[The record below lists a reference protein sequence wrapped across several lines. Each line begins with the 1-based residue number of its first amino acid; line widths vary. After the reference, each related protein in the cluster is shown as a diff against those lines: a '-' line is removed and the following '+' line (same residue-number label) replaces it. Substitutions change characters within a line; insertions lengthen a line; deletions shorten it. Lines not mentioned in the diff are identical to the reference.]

1 MILMLLSL
9 CFQAD
14 SGSES
19 KVLAESRF
27 EIRRFGLR
35 LLEEEAVVLLGNS
48 EAPLVFPLSYDGEL
62 RPGMTLEA
70 LLVGPSLAAPLAVQS
85 DAERMALFVEREH
98 LTAVGSYRLIQV
110 RLSAQGQVLERAQ
123 PDEAVIHVL
132 DELFL
137 SQVELRELSRE
148 ELLQRG
154 YLFSPKDYKAFQFR
168 LALALDERREYVD
181 VEVLLPHPENPVKLP
196 HQQISNP
203 FNRFLKLRYFSWGG
217 RGDLPFLEMDSR
229 GASYQPDGLLLVPGQ
244 FHYLKSHFGV
254 TALLLNTSPSGLGVR
269 MERLKS
275 RVVLPSAMPG
285 GLPLELGS
293 NQSASQAMI
302 NAGPDGQLGSAD
314 DGDAIAAGERA
325 SSETIL
331 LGNLEGAW
339 PVEVELSGDLIL
351 PQGREAFKASAQ
363 ADVFV
368 RDADFTLT
376 LEHPEAVAEGEGYPL
391 HLHLTN
397 TSEVVLAGF
406 SVTLDPFKLS
416 GVELAAGQNPV
427 LGPVDIPPG
436 AELTL
441 TYNMKALISG
451 RVVSSY
457 FKAGPGQALELRV
470 GVGEDGEEH
479 TGIAFHFPPVFY
491 NLPASIT
498 PGLKRMARKAM
509 DFSQMGAHELP
520 AALSPIRAS
529 AVRQHN
535 RHMAQVGQSMA
546 YGLPAKEALAELW
559 ALHLGG
565 NQPYLPLDQL
575 RRHLEENLGLT
586 AAFAGEWAAHFD
598 GQPVEEW
605 LTFLSRQID
614 GAPAVVALAVQ
625 ADQPFALELR
635 DGSGHLHDLAG
646 ERGIPFAS
654 LLDLGQN
661 RALFWLQDAQATP
674 SAELRLA
681 QAGHVSVAAL
691 FPGPNGRLLAF
702 HSAQQVEQLAVDLH
716 PEGQEMGV
724 QIGGSRRSVAASLVA
739 PKPMELA
746 WMRQVDPTL
755 GIRGD
760 LYGRQLMF
768 HFSNRLD
775 LSSLD
780 PIEERVWI
788 NGRSASSAVLQPD
801 GRTLLVAAPV
811 SLGPYRP
818 IRYELRG
825 VRDIHGQSLPHL
837 EGSFTGSPWYLGV
850 TIQGRVVDAGN
861 EVSGAKA
868 YLLDPHGNPV
878 QLEEVSADGA
888 FQFDFFPLTLPKKEG
903 KALEQEAARFK
914 VEVLLPD
921 GRYKGQTFHPQ
932 AAGQNVLAEFSFARR
947 GRVEGTLYLAGA
959 PVPLSPVFLRH
970 LGDASRNQQVTTDE
984 LGRFAFEDC
993 EVGPIALTAA
1003 PNGHFAQSSGY
1014 LTAGNSPL
1022 RLDLYGHAPTGG
1034 IAGLLSRQQQGE
1046 TVPLQGAYVGFAR
1059 YGDQVPYVEIGDLA
1073 LPAQVLAQSDVD
1085 GRFQLDAVPAG
1096 TGQLFIL
1103 HHLTGLKTWDLQVH
1117 EAEITPFDYSFNG
1130 SEVLR
1135 FGGVVRGRVLRGAQG
1150 VAGLLVKGA
1159 GGSANWTD
1167 ALGRYE
1173 LRGLPLNQTTQLLI
1187 EEDRRIVMVHSLT
1200 IPADPGYLL
1209 DQDILLTE
1217 DEPTPIYGLLL
1228 DAEGHPIPYCPLYDS
1243 SDPWNAVKL
1252 RSVAETNYRGEFTIL
1267 ERGKGKNHIYSA
1279 MLPPRI
1285 ASREVFVG
1293 NDPIHGLVIQ
1303 QWSHADIQ
1311 LNLVDGAGQ
1320 PVLAYAVLKSMFPK
1334 PIHDGYGK
1342 PVGPDITHQLLS
1354 DAQGQALLNGVN
1366 CGPIELYGIHPQL
1379 GETQHYLANL
1389 EPQPDGTPF
1398 AITLAFAGNETADL
1412 FGSVYDSEGQ
1422 PVGSGVKVQVSFD
1435 SLKAMVQTNEA
1446 GQYAFEGLL
1455 PTQLSEPKRVEVDV
1469 YNPLNQQFAHGELVL
1484 SQEINLRKDFI
1495 LSGRGSLEVRV
1506 EDHEGGAVEFA
1517 QVDVVWFDLEWTEK
1531 GPVGP
1536 TLEWV
1541 PMVRTAQITP
1551 SQPTVNFAD
1560 LAAGALSVKVSTG
1573 NGLVGLR
1580 EFSLPAGQTPHPL
1593 LVRLEAASTIEGVF
1607 VDGLGNGIGHA
1618 EIALSRSSVLISQ
1631 LLSSAEPDLQGN
1643 FRFDQLPMR
1652 SYQLEGTDP
1661 ATARKAHAEVS
1672 TSPQQSQVFVQLA
1685 LDPVGHL
1692 AGTVYEQGQPVVGAL
1707 LRLRGR
1713 NIDWEGGSNGEGH
1726 FSFPNLPLGT
1736 YVLQG
1741 RKNQLFAE
1749 GEVTVALTEAD
1760 QTVTVEL
1767 HFEPAHELRVTLLS
1781 SLGAAVPG
1789 AEIRLERLMGYGGGV
1804 LLVYADT
1811 RFTAADGQVS
1821 FSGVR
1826 PGEYSLH
1833 SYDAGQD
1840 LTTRDAFRL
1849 FPHNPDPKIIVLH
1862 QPGFGEVFG
1871 RVVRSDGQP
1880 PDERVSVR
1888 IGQNAGAVTDQQGH
1902 FLATRVP
1909 LGAAQRVQV
1918 YDPLTRQHALASVSL
1933 LEPGQAVELNITL
1946 KSTSSVSGRVL
1957 RSDGSP
1963 LAYASPR
1970 MTHPFSLS
1978 GLANY
1983 QGEFNLEPVP
1993 EGPFTLWVRDP
2004 QTGRELSRSGEI
2016 VLDGQN
2022 QPVPAVLDL
2031 IFSEDATLEGLVT
2044 LSDGTP
2050 VRFGEVSAQPTLGG
2064 PPLTTFIQG
2073 NGLYRL
2079 PHLELGG
2086 YRIYAQDQSLRV
2098 QSPDQT
2104 IFLSNGGVTQQH
2116 DITFPTSYVLSGLLR
2131 QQDGVQPAS
2140 GGTVELWK
2148 TAGNGQVLV
2157 YFGESDADGR
2167 YSIPHIYPGPYQL
2180 KAYDAARAAAVEQ
2193 AWVMPHQDATLDLVV
2208 QDTAILLGS
2217 ASDGQAP
2224 FSAGLVQVSQNGV
2237 TRTTQLDQGGTFQ
2250 VADLRPGWV
2259 EVLIQV
2265 QQGWIVLQGGVTLV
2279 AGSNAYALQSGPCVT
2294 LEGQAYLI
2302 RQPATHIQPRIAF
2315 NGIWRSVPVNASGDF
2330 SLPQVPANSEFLLE
2344 LQYGSRKRQWVV
2356 HSGGTDTQLG
2366 LFVLDLTPPQIQ
2378 FQQAGQTLS
2387 QWPFPL
2393 QIELIEGDAG
2403 STIDPTASRVWVN
2416 GLDISSHFQNQG
2428 SLLSADWSALPP
2440 GFAFAANQLRLEAA
2454 NDSQSIAQAEFNLNI
2469 ALAEYALWAHLLDET
2484 GSPSAGT
2491 LSLDDQPGLTSDGSM
2506 LVFPGLAGG
2515 PHRLK
2520 GWNSSLAARRVVLLD
2535 QVPSPSLALPLAEH
2549 GAYQGRVLDP
2559 MGAPLAQVRM
2569 DWENGLSPLDWEFSD
2584 ASGAWNF
2591 PFLPLAAHSFSAQH
2605 GDLLG
2610 WLEAPALTANG
2621 QLLSGLDILM
2631 EESGSVEVLVTD
2643 DDGLTPIPD
2652 CSVQLQLPGLPPSF
2666 ARAGS
2671 TGSDG
2676 RVILPRVFRRDLS
2689 LSATDPI
2696 SGRQGFQSASWQ
2708 QGQSSL
2714 SIHIQLAP
2722 AGDVQGIL
2730 QALDG
2735 TPLAATQVQF
2745 QGPRNLVV
2753 ESAADGSFLARGLP
2767 YGAYSLLV
2775 ERQDLL
2781 QYSASTLTVDQD
2793 TLDLG
2798 TLRLVQDNP
2807 PLLQALNLPGGLDPM
2822 LPLSLALNGSDD
2834 RALSSWQLELGS
2846 LLFQGSL
2853 NGTSVQELLNID
2865 LPDDLPAASYP
2876 CTFTL
2881 RDHWDQASSWQG
2893 QLNILYDD
2901 QPPVISFQQPQEG
2914 ATFFEL
2920 GRVDVQATV
2929 LDALNLAE
2937 VRLEVPQLGLSSTGN
2952 AHPPNYYFRFYL
2964 PQVSENT
2971 PLTLQIHARDGRG
2984 NQSLLERSVQITPL
2998 TTEGMPE
3005 VRLFAP
3011 LPELL
3016 LPLSLPQGLQ
3026 LQIAFSAHDPD
3037 RLGGAAFSVEG
3048 QVVREWTFGQVDRL
3062 IEESWRVP
3070 EELRGQPELN
3080 CLLEVWDMG
3089 GQVWSQTMILHDI
3102 SGEVRTAANPLVLA
3116 PEQSHG
3122 DERYILAGGT
3132 HIIDGRNALA
3142 SLVLVN
3148 GAVLTQSPTDEN
3160 EFHLAHSHLQ
3170 ISDAWVVDYRCRL
3183 DADGK
3188 GFHALPAAL
3197 GISAGHS
3204 SHAGLGYGGSPQE
3217 CYGSALRPT
3226 LPGSYGGGGSW
3237 RLTAPTGWLLGEI
3250 RADGKRLSSP
3260 IQGSGGSIWLESEV
3274 LHGLGRVSACGFD
3287 RLEQTPDTTSTST
3300 HFGGGGRIALH
3311 APFAGQ
3317 VQAYGSRLSGAGT
3330 IFWNIPQNPRHLQ
3343 LSNYPYSTPLGQL
3356 VTPPRAT
3363 PLASPLRLVLGQDAQ
3378 FQEFS
3383 QDGHLYQSLEW
3394 SAAGLPWLGLDG
3406 WVVRKE
3412 GTTTLVEAHQLRQS
3426 GTIILVSPADQPFGA
3441 LVPGDVVEITP
3452 AFDLLSIGQNAAALA
3467 ASLASQQLSMGDAG
3481 WLMADPSLDLRGPS
3495 CAYQGVSHLWGD
3507 FLFDQFLPQGEV
3519 RLHGS
3524 LSADTIAVEAAAQFN
3539 AENHLNAS
3547 FQLQARLIDVQ
3558 GEIRAP
3564 RSGEAQVSG
3573 AADASCHGGLGEG
3586 NQTFG
3591 SLYRPISSGK
3601 GTHWGGGH
3609 LHLQASERITLAG
3622 VVSAT
3627 PELVFSGRAAG
3638 GSILIEAP
3646 TIEGAGQLIA
3656 SGAGSLRGGGGRI
3669 ALLCQIYGFTGS
3681 LTTHAGSNQTSTPG
3695 TVFIQSAELPN
3706 GKLIVDNGG
3715 FIPLRSH
3722 GTPLPGLGY
3731 RTAQQETGGS
3741 QISGLDFPDSLAGL
3755 YVVVPGHAPA
3765 LIRSNSADQLLPQDS
3780 FPSLPA
3786 GTLYHG
3792 LHRLDVLEVRG
3803 KAHVVSLDPIEIL
3816 QQLVLEDGTL
3826 DAPLLFADQALLIQG
3841 TAGRLNAPLEAGDLV
3856 LNGGSLSLNQG
3867 GTLQNLQLVGGHA
3880 LSYGAPLTLQSA
3892 LLENS
3897 TLLSA
3902 STQGLVVQ
3910 GDLRLH
3916 GSTWT
3921 VVDRVPGTPLPQI
3934 AAQVGGTLAVD
3945 ATSKVST
3952 GLENKGPD
3960 QAFEWPL
3967 GTPYSGKSH
3976 GGFNSLSLNG
3986 STSTEQGVYGRFD
3999 FPRTPGGRWGGG
4011 IVHLQ
4016 AARLELEGS
4025 IDADAEP
4032 NGDGAA
4038 GSLLIEAGEILGAG
4052 TLSSRPSYLTAA
4064 GGRIAIHYQGSP
4076 AFRQSLSILTA
4087 RSGSAMSHNSAYGYG
4102 GAGTVFFKGPE
4113 HNHGELWI
4121 DQSPRPGHA
4130 ARQRLTGIPGHRELL
4145 LSQEEQSPANQLG
4158 DPSWQLAPDLAG
4170 QWLELELQ
4178 GQTHRLQVL
4187 ENTFNTLQLNGELPK
4202 PLPAGTRILF
4212 VLPLDKLTLRGGA
4225 LLHYPGILELAEL
4238 NADPDRS
4245 KSSGL
4250 WCRDLRGLP
4259 EPFALQQARLL
4270 LALSDP
4276 SWQQRDVVLDQA
4288 DLDLA
4293 LPLALRDLT
4302 MTAATIR
4309 HAPVNLQH
4317 AHSWLFQPTLDLQLR
4332 HLTMDAASSL
4342 TASRA
4347 VYSSTARGNYAAH
4360 GGLASQSRGPAYGS
4374 FYQPDEYGNG
4384 QYLYSGGRIRLRAD
4398 SASNLTVL
4406 CEGGTGSSGGSGGS
4420 IWLEVGQ
4427 LQGTTLLKANGHRDG
4442 STSAGGGRIAV
4453 HAAQAEDIQTQTY
4466 GYTGSAGSAFLRI
4479 GAGLG
4484 TLRVVNDRAT
4494 AVPTPIPGPAA
4505 FAAPS
4510 GFTLQSQG
4518 ADTLLFLPGI
4528 SCSDNLA
4535 GLFLVPRGEL
4545 TARVR
4550 VVQSQNLPGGL
4561 QLLLEGGWAALAVG
4575 DLLEFRLLVDQ
4586 LQLQFAQLSGDV
4598 PVQELDAQAP
4608 QLTSWQITPFYG
4620 GKLDSGQPFTLSFS
4634 GQDNQ
4639 EVHHAEVVFAGQT
4652 QVLQGAGPFTSA
4664 LTAPVVSAPEQH
4676 PLTLRLF
4683 DDFGNAG
4690 EEPLLLEVLPP
4701 DGEAPQLT
4709 ILQPQDQA
4717 HIAMDADF
4725 QLRLQVLDNRFVQ
4738 RLSALFDGHQQLLE
4752 PVGNEPEER
4761 VFSFHTPLL
4770 ATPES
4775 RLLEVLAE
4783 DPFGN
4788 QTQQTLTIHLISP
4801 GSGPSVTLLQ
4811 PAGSTVR
4818 ASSTFSAQAEASAP
4832 AGIAAVHFLFAGQ
4845 TVVDDTAPFEAQ
4857 LNAPA
4862 VSAITAYPL
4871 VVEAH
4876 DNQGQMVS
4884 LIHSLNAIPDGFATP
4899 ELLFLQPGPSAEL
4912 ELGSTLVLS
4921 LQMRDLYENAQ
4932 SPRDSWTSQSVSG
4945 SASADWAIHSVP
4957 TFPGGLAWRSSGTYC
4972 NKRLLSPSFVVQT
4985 GSRLRFLHQYALSA
4999 SASAALLLRQESGS
5013 EINLSAQVLLGGP
5026 VAPASHWSQS
5036 IPEPRWV
5043 EVDLSPFSGQ
5053 LVHLVWQLNNPG
5065 GGSSS
5070 WAIDEISV
5078 ARPGGPAHAAG
5089 SGILTVQGLG
5099 DERQL
5104 DDSLTYHHLD
5114 LGQQL
5119 AGEILARATDDE
5131 GRSWLAR
5138 QSVQSVPDQTP
5149 PFLALEEPAP
5159 QTLLSTT
5166 TPFDL
5171 VIQPVAADAAALNQ
5185 DLLLGGLWQVSHS
5198 LNRPVESPA
5207 LPLGLAFSS
5216 ASFSQDQELTLHCG
5230 PLQLAEFAPLLELH
5244 HQPAWS
5250 QVLARVELQPEGSS
5264 EWLDLAPALLAGP
5277 YNHTVLDAGHPWLG
5291 LAAWTPGAYQSTLD
5305 LSPWANSRVT
5315 LRFRIRAAAYTGAQW
5330 RFDAAQ
5336 LKGAMPG
5343 SLPLQLLQAQF
5354 LGQSQQQTQ
5363 PPFAFTFPVA
5373 SQPVTHAARLEL
5385 VARDAAGLE
5394 QSLSVPLILLA
5405 GVFTSFSEL
5414 QLEEGDLSLEGQNLV
5429 LEAGSHRIE
5438 GAHSLGSLVLQA
5450 GAMLS
5455 HSPAPDALS
5464 PTGMDLDLQGSFVLM
5479 PGATLDLDGKG
5490 YPQGVSHPAAS
5501 APYGHGGWAADQQ
5514 GGDYGDAYS
5523 PFTLGSCAG
5532 GGRLR
5537 VQAADIAVNGQ
5548 IRAGGSQ
5555 QNGRFGAGGSISLTA
5570 SGSLSGS
5577 GSILA
5582 NGFSGTPGENA
5593 GGGGRIALLA
5603 GDSSAFL
5610 ATLQASGGSHAGAG
5624 TIYMQSPQRHQL
5636 IVASAPSSTGWTPLR
5651 ATPPAGCS
5659 LKLEGSRAFSEH
5671 DWAGR
5676 PLLLNQAWL
5685 RFDSAQRVDLR
5696 SRLTHQAARIQGKL
5710 QLNAADMDLEA
5721 GLELAGDILTDHL
5734 EIPEYLSLG
5743 LAGVVQASHLE
5754 LAGTLQVPDD
5764 LVDAPLELRLAQQ
5777 ANIQG
5782 SGLISAHN
5790 GRGARGNLFAHGGP
5804 VATFD
5809 DAGLATPL
5817 PELPV
5822 GSFSHPTLP
5831 GYGSGALALHAA
5843 SILLEGRIDVA
5854 NPNSEGG
5861 AETGASGG
5869 SCYLETALFQGFG
5882 SIDASGGTVE
5892 VWDPQFLATPG
5903 SGGRIAVK
5911 VTAANGYQFQGYLR
5925 VEGGRSWNY
5934 GQASGAPGTVYL
5946 QDPQLWPL
5954 GLLRIPCESPWWL
5967 GYPHTAASLQGLG
5980 ARSAQQADLDENGLL
5995 NVGAA
6000 DYPFDLQ
6007 GRTLRRD
6014 TTLTPITDNDQGTLS
6029 SDQNFPPFAL
6039 GDAYIGHLALSRLE
6053 LAWDF
6058 NSLDEIE
6065 TETFLHEQGSYS
6077 IANFTPPKRQT
6088 LGKGQSSACSQT
6100 FAGCEELELKGHQL
6114 SWNGPLRLGKLTL
6127 RDGASLNL
6135 SEGSHTLQVEEL
6147 LLENSSLLW
6156 RGTLQA
6162 RSVRLAQGASLSHP
6176 IMESRGAGLT
6186 VEASSFIMEE
6196 GAVIDLNGKG
6206 PSSPDA
6212 RPSHGGLASGSTLT
6226 DLYDSPAWP
6235 SQPGAGFA
6243 PGGQIAI
6250 HAFTLHLGGRIQADG
6265 SGFSSGGSILLQTSL
6280 LSGQGSVSARGG
6292 EEQMAGE
6299 TLRGGG
6305 GRIALHFQHLN
6316 GFHPD
6321 LDTGELPRH
6330 AGTVWLEEAPKQ
6342 LALLASAIHG
6352 EKRQTSFLALPPAWS
6367 VPATMVETS
6376 WQTNQG
6382 SALVLPAAQAGP
6394 ELKMLMLRLGDQR
6407 ARIVD
6412 VLPLP
6417 GERVALLLDA
6427 PLELDPT
6434 HSLSAFIALYN
6445 AEELRLQPQSMP
6457 VEGAR

>member
-1 MILMLLSL
+1 MILLLLSL
-9 CFQAD
+9 WFQAD
-14 SGSES
+14 STSES

-62 RPGMTLEA
+62 QPGMTLDA
-70 LLVGPSLAAPLAVQS
+70 LLVGPGLAAPQPVQS
-85 DAERMALFVEREH
+85 DAEQMALLVGREQ

-110 RLSAQGQVLERAQ
+110 RLSAQGQVLEHAQ

-137 SQVELRELSRE
+137 SQVEVRELSRE

-168 LALALDERREYVD
+168 LALALDERRENVD

-203 FNRFLKLRYFSWGG
+203 FNRFVKLKYFSWGE
-217 RGDLPFLEMDSR
+217 RGGDPFLDLEPGGVGYR
-229 GASYQPDGLLLVPGQ
+229 PDGLLLVPGQ

-254 TALLLNTSPSGLGVR
+254 TALLLNASPSGLGVR

-293 NQSASQAMI
+293 NQSATQAMV
-302 NAGPDGQLGSAD
+302 NAGPDGSLGSAD
-314 DGDAIAAGERA
+314 DGDAIGAGERA

-351 PQGREAFKASAQ
+351 PQGREAFRSSAR

-376 LEHPEAVAEGEGYPL
+376 LEHPDAVAEGEGYPL
-391 HLHLTN
+391 YLHLTN
-397 TSEVVLAGF
+397 TSEAVLAGF

-427 LGPVDIPPG
+427 LGPLDIPPG

-441 TYNMKALISG
+441 TYNLKALISG

-491 NLPASIT
+491 NLPASLT

-509 DFSQMGAHELP
+509 DFSQMGRHELP
-520 AALSPIRAS
+520 TALSPIQTT
-529 AVRQHN
+529 AVRQLN
-535 RHMAQVGQSMA
+535 RQMAQVGQSMA

-565 NQPYLPLDQL
+565 NPPYLPLDQL
-575 RRHLEENLGLT
+575 RRHLEESLGLT
-586 AAFAGEWAAHFD
+586 AAFAAEWAAHFD
-598 GQPVEEW
+598 GEPVEEW
-605 LTFLSRQID
+605 LSFLSRQID

-635 DGSGHLHDLAG
+635 DGSGRIHDLAG
-646 ERGIPFAS
+646 ARGIPYAS

-661 RALFWLQDAQATP
+661 RALFWLQDGQATP
-674 SAELRLA
+674 VAELRLA
-681 QAGHVSVAAL
+681 QAGNVSVAAL

-702 HSAQQVEQLAVDLH
+702 HSAQQVEQLRLDFH
-716 PEGQEMGV
+716 PEAEEMGW
-724 QIGGSRRSVAASLVA
+724 QIGGSRRSVAASPVP

-780 PIEERVWI
+780 PIEEHLWI
-788 NGRSASSAVLQPD
+788 NGRSASSALLQPD
-801 GRTLLVAAPV
+801 GRTLLVAAPLT
-811 SLGPYRP
+811 LGPYRP

-825 VRDIHGQSLPHL
+825 VRDIHGQTVPPL
-837 EGSFTGSPWYLGV
+837 EGSFAGSPWYLGV

-861 EVSGAKA
+861 EVRGAKA

-888 FQFDFFPLTLPKKEG
+888 FSFDFFPLTLPG
-903 KALEQEAARFK
+903 FAPARFK
-914 VEVLLPD
+914 VEVVLPD
-921 GRYKGQTFHPQ
+921 GRYKRQTFHPQ

-970 LGDASRNQQVTTDE
+970 LTDASRNLQVTTDE
-984 LGRFAFEDC
+984 VGRFAFEDC

-1003 PNGHFAQSSGY
+1003 PDGHFAQSSGY
-1014 LTAGNSPL
+1014 LTSGNSPL
-1022 RLDLYGHAPTGG
+1022 RLDLFAHAATGG
-1034 IAGLLSRQQQGE
+1034 IAGLLSLERQGG
-1046 TVPLQGAYVGFAR
+1046 TLPLQGAYVGFAR
-1059 YGDQVPYVEIGDLA
+1059 YGDQVPYVVIGDLQ
-1073 LPAQVLAQSDVD
+1073 LPAQVLGESGAD
-1085 GRFQLDAVPAG
+1085 GRFHLDAVPAG
-1096 TGQLFIL
+1096 TGQLFIY
-1103 HHLTGLKTWDLQVH
+1103 HQLTGLKTWDLQVH
-1117 EAEITPFDYSFNG
+1117 ESAITPFDYSFNG
-1130 SEVLR
+1130 GEALR
-1135 FGGVVRGRVLRGAQG
+1135 FGGMVRGRVRRGDQG
-1150 VAGLLVKGA
+1150 VPGLLVKGT
-1159 GGSANWTD
+1159 GGSASWTD

-1173 LRGLPLNQTTQLLI
+1173 LRGLPLNKPTQLLV
-1187 EEDRRIVMVHSLT
+1187 EENRRIVMVHSFT

-1217 DEPTPIYGLLL
+1217 DEPTLIYGRLL
-1228 DAEGHPIPYCPLYDS
+1228 DAEGRPIPYCPLYDS

-1267 ERGKGKNHIYSA
+1267 ERVKDKNHIYSA

-1303 QWSHADIQ
+1303 QWSHTDIQ

-1342 PVGPDITHQLLS
+1342 PLGPDITHQMLS
-1354 DAQGQALLNGVN
+1354 DAQGQVVLSGVN
-1366 CGPIELYGIHPQL
+1366 CGPIELYGMHPQL
-1379 GETQHYLANL
+1379 GETQHYVANL
-1389 EPQPDGTPF
+1389 EPRPDGTPF
-1398 AITLAFAGNETADL
+1398 EITLAFAGNETADL
-1412 FGSVYDSEGQ
+1412 FGSVYDTEGQ

-1435 SLKAMVQTNEA
+1435 SIVAMVQTNEA

-1455 PTQLSEPKRVEVDV
+1455 PTQLSEPKTVEVDV

-1484 SQEINLRKDFI
+1484 SHEINLRKDF
-1495 LSGRGSLEVRV
+1495 LLHGRGSLEVRV

-1517 QVDVVWFDLEWTEK
+1517 QVDVTWFDLEWTEN
-1531 GPVGP
+1531 GPIGP

-1541 PMVRTAQITP
+1541 PVVRTAQITP
-1551 SQPTVNFAD
+1551 SQPTVAFAD

-1580 EFSLPAGQTPHPL
+1580 EFSLPAGETPHPL

-1607 VDGLGNGIGHA
+1607 VDGLGNGIGQA
-1618 EIALSRSSVLISQ
+1618 EIALTRSSALISQ
-1631 LLSSAEPDLQGN
+1631 LLSSAEPGSQGG

-1661 ATARKAHAEVS
+1661 STARKAHAEVS

-1713 NIDWEGGSNGEGH
+1713 NIDWEGGSNGQGQ

-1760 QTVTVEL
+1760 QTVAVEL

-1781 SLGAAVPG
+1781 SLGEAVPG
-1789 AEIRLERLMGYGGGV
+1789 AEIRLERWMGYGGGV

-1811 RFTAADGQVS
+1811 RFSGADGQVS

-1826 PGEYSLH
+1826 PGEYALH

-1840 LTTRDAFRL
+1840 LATRDPLRL
-1849 FPHNPDPKIIVLH
+1849 FPRDPDPKIIILR

-1880 PDERVSVR
+1880 PEERVSVK
-1888 IGQNAGAVTDQQGH
+1888 IGQSAGAVTDQQGH
-1902 FLATRVP
+1902 YLATRVP

-1918 YDPLTRQHALASVSL
+1918 YDPLTRQHAVASVSL

-1957 RSDGSP
+1957 RSDGAP

-1970 MTHPFSLS
+1970 MIHPFSLS
-1978 GLANY
+1978 GLADY
-1983 QGEFNLEPVP
+1983 QGEFKLEPVP

-2004 QTGRELSRSGEI
+2004 QTGRELTRSGEI

-2050 VRFGEVSAQPTLGG
+2050 VRFGEVSAQPTAGG

-2086 YRIYAQDQSLRV
+2086 YRIHAQDQSFRV
-2098 QSPDQT
+2098 QSPEQT
-2104 IFLSNGGVTQQH
+2104 VFLSTGGVTQQH
-2116 DITFPTSYVLSGLLR
+2116 DITFPASYVLSGVLR
-2131 QQDGVQPAS
+2131 QQDGVQPAA

-2148 TAGNGQVLV
+2148 TADGSQVLV
-2157 YFGESDADGR
+2157 YFGESDVDGR
-2167 YSIPHIYPGPYQL
+2167 YSISHIYPGPYQL

-2193 AWVMPHQDATLDLVV
+2193 AWVMPQQDAALDLVV
-2208 QDTAILLGS
+2208 QETAILLGS

-2224 FSAGLVQVSQNGV
+2224 FSAGLVLVTQNGI

-2250 VADLRPGWV
+2250 VAGLRPGWV
-2259 EVLIQV
+2259 EVTIQV
-2265 QQGWIVLQGGVTLV
+2265 QQGWIVLQGGTTLV

-2302 RQPATHIQPRIAF
+2302 RQPATHIQPRIAY

-2330 SLPQVPANSEFLLE
+2330 SVPQVPANSEFLLE

-2356 HSGGTDTQLG
+2356 HSGGADTQLG

-2378 FQQAGQTLS
+2378 FPQADQTLT

-2393 QIELIEGDAG
+2393 QFELMEADAG
-2403 STIDPTASRVWVN
+2403 STIDPAASRVWVN
-2416 GLDISSHFQNQG
+2416 GLEITGHFQNQG
-2428 SLLSADWSALPP
+2428 SMLSADWSALPP
-2440 GFAFAANQLRLEAA
+2440 GFAFGANQLRLEAA
-2454 NDSQSIAQAEFNLNI
+2454 NDSQSKAQAEFNLNI
-2469 ALAEYALWAHLLDET
+2469 ALAEYALWTHLLDGT
-2484 GSPSAGT
+2484 GSPVAGT
-2491 LSLDDQPGLTSDGSM
+2491 LALDDQQGVASDGSM
-2506 LVFPGLAGG
+2506 VVFPGLAGG

-2520 GWNSSLAARRVVLLD
+2520 GWDTSLAARRVVSLD

-2549 GAYQGRVLDP
+2549 GGYQGLVLDP
-2559 MGAPLAQVRM
+2559 QGAPLAQVRI
-2569 DWENGLSPLDWEFSD
+2569 DWENALSPSDWEFSD

-2591 PFLPLAAHSFSAQH
+2591 PFLPLSAHSFSAQH

-2610 WLEAPALTANG
+2610 WLEAPTLTGNG
-2621 QLLSGLDILM
+2621 QVLSGQDIHM

-2652 CSVQLQLPGLPPSF
+2652 CAVLLQVSGLPQSF
-2666 ARAGS
+2666 SRAGN
-2671 TGSDG
+2671 TLSDG
-2676 RVILPRVFRRDLS
+2676 RITLNRVFRRDLH
-2689 LSATDPI
+2689 LSATDPL

-2708 QGQSSL
+2708 QGESSL
-2714 SIHIQLAP
+2714 NIHIQLAP

-2735 TPLAATQVQF
+2735 TPLAATPIQF
-2745 QGPRNLVV
+2745 QGPLNLVV

-2767 YGAYSLLV
+2767 FGTYTLLV

-2781 QYSASTLTVDQD
+2781 QYHATGLTVDQD
-2793 TLDLG
+2793 ALDLG
-2798 TLRLVQDNP
+2798 TLRLLQDHA
-2807 PLLQALNLPGGLDPM
+2807 PLLQALSLPAGLDPM
-2822 LPLSLALNGSDD
+2822 LPLTFALDGSDD
-2834 RALSSWQLELGS
+2834 RALSSWQFELNG

-2853 NGTSVQELLNID
+2853 SGTSVQEILSID
-2865 LPDDLPAASYP
+2865 LPDDLPQASYP
-2876 CTFTL
+2876 CSFTL
-2881 RDHWDQASSWQG
+2881 RDHWDQTSTWQG

-2901 QPPVISFQQPQEG
+2901 QPPLISFLQPQEG

-2920 GRVDVQATV
+2920 GRVDVQASV
-2929 LDALNLAE
+2929 VDALNLAE
-2937 VRLEVPQLGLSSTGN
+2937 VRLEVPQLGLSSAGN

-2964 PQVSENT
+2964 PQVSEAT
-2971 PLTLQIHARDGRG
+2971 PLTLQIHARDVRG
-2984 NQSLLERSVQITPL
+2984 NQSLLERAILITPL
-2998 TTEGMPE
+2998 TTEGTPE
-3005 VRLFAP
+3005 VRLFSP
-3011 LPELL
+3011 IPELP

-3026 LQIAFSAHDPD
+3026 LQIAFSAHDAD

-3062 IEESWRVP
+3062 VEDSWLLP
-3070 EELRGQPELN
+3070 EELRELPELN

-3089 GQVWSQTMILHDI
+3089 GQVWSQTMVLHDI
-3102 SGEVRTAANPLVLA
+3102 AGEVRTDANPLVLA
-3116 PEQSHG
+3116 PGQSQG

-3170 ISDAWVVDYRCRL
+3170 ISDAWVVAYKCRL

-3226 LPGSYGGGGSW
+3226 LPGSYGGGGAW

-3250 RADGKRLSSP
+3250 RADGKRISSP

-3274 LHGLGRVSACGFD
+3274 LHGLGLVSACGFD
-3287 RLEQTPDTTSTST
+3287 RSVQTPGTTSTST

-3317 VQAYGSRLSGAGT
+3317 VQAYGTRLSGAGT
-3330 IFWNIPQNPRHLQ
+3330 IFWNISQNPRHLQ
-3343 LSNYPYSTPLGQL
+3343 LSNYPYSTSLDQL
-3356 VTPPRAT
+3356 VAPPPAT

-3426 GTIILVSPADQPFGA
+3426 GTVVLVSPADQPFGA
-3441 LVPGDVVEITP
+3441 LAMGDVVEITP
-3452 AFDLLSIGQNAAALA
+3452 AFDLLSMDQNALAQA
-3467 ASLASQQLSMGDAG
+3467 ASLASQQLSLGDAG
-3481 WLMADPSLDLRGPS
+3481 WLMADPSLDLRGLS
-3495 CAYQGVSHLWGD
+3495 CTYQGVSHLWGD

-3519 RLHGS
+3519 RLHGT
-3524 LSADTIAVEAAAQFN
+3524 LTADTIAVEAAAQFN
-3539 AENHLNAS
+3539 AEYYLNAS

-3564 RSGEAQVSG
+3564 RSGQAQANG
-3573 AADASCHGGLGEG
+3573 AADASCHGGVGEG
-3586 NQTFG
+3586 SQTYG
-3591 SLYRPISSGK
+3591 SLYRPLSSGK

-3627 PELVFSGRAAG
+3627 SDPGPSGRASG

-3646 TIEGAGQLIA
+3646 TIEGAGQLTA
-3656 SGAGSLRGGGGRI
+3656 RGAGSLRGGGGRI
-3669 ALLCQIYGFTGS
+3669 ALLCQTYGFTGS
-3681 LTTHAGSNQTSTPG
+3681 IITHGVSNNTSTPG

-3715 FIPLRSH
+3715 LTPLRSH
-3722 GTPLPGLGY
+3722 GTPLPGLGS

-3755 YVVVPGHAPA
+3755 YVVVPGHPPA
-3765 LIRSNSADQLLPQDS
+3765 LIRSNSVDQLLPQES

-3786 GTLYHG
+3786 GTPYQG

-3803 KAHVVSLDPIEIL
+3803 KAHLVSLDAIEIM
-3816 QQLVLEDGTL
+3816 QQLVLVDGTL
-3826 DAPLLFADQALLIQG
+3826 DAPLLFADQALLVQG
-3841 TAGRLNAPLEAGDLV
+3841 TDGRLNAPLEAGDLV
-3856 LNGGSLSLNQG
+3856 LNGGSLVLNQG
-3867 GTLQNLQLVGGHA
+3867 GTLQNVQMLGGHA
-3880 LSYGAPLTLQSA
+3880 LSYGAPLQLQSA
-3892 LLENS
+3892 WLENS

-3902 STQGLVVQ
+3902 SSQGLVVQ
-3910 GDLRLH
+3910 GDLRLNA
-3916 GSTWT
+3916 STWT
-3921 VVDRVPGTPLPQI
+3921 VINRVPGTPLPRI
-3934 AAQVGGTLAVD
+3934 AAQIGGTLSVD
-3945 ATSKVST
+3945 ATSKVTT
-3952 GLENKGPD
+3952 GLANKGPD
-3960 QAFEWPL
+3960 QALEWPL

-3999 FPRTPGGRWGGG
+3999 FPGTPGGRQGGG

-4016 AARLELEGS
+4016 VARLELEGS

-4032 NGDGAA
+4032 LGDGAG
-4038 GSLLIEAGEILGAG
+4038 GSLLIEAGEILGTG
-4052 TLSSRPSYLTAA
+4052 TLSALPTHTSAA

-4076 AFRQSLSILTA
+4076 AFRQSLSIHTA
-4087 RSGSAMSHNSAYGYG
+4087 RSGSAMDHNSAYPTG

-4145 LSQEEQSPANQLG
+4145 LSQEEQSPASQLG

-4170 QWLELELQ
+4170 QWLELEFQ

-4187 ENTFNTLQLNGELPK
+4187 ENSRNTLQLNGELPK

-4259 EPFALQQARLL
+4259 EPFTLQQARLL

-4276 SWQQRDVVLDQA
+4276 SWQQRDMVLDQA

-4302 MTAATIR
+4302 MTDATIR

-4332 HLTMDAASSL
+4332 HLNMDPASSL
-4342 TASRA
+4342 NASRA
-4347 VYSSTARGNYAAH
+4347 VYSSTAQGIYAAH
-4360 GGLASQSRGPAYGS
+4360 GGLDNQSRGPAYGS
-4374 FYQPDEYGNG
+4374 FYQPAEYGNG

-4398 SASNLTVL
+4398 SGSNLTAL
-4406 CEGGTGSSGGSGGS
+4406 CEGGTGSSGGAGGS

-4442 STSAGGGRIAV
+4442 SISSGGGRIAV
-4453 HAAQAEDIQTQTY
+4453 HAVQADDIQTQTY
-4466 GYTGSAGSAFLRI
+4466 GYTGSAGTAFLKI

-4494 AVPTPIPGPAA
+4494 TVPTPIPGPAP
-4505 FAAPS
+4505 FSTPG

-4518 ADTLLFLPGI
+4518 ADTLLFLPGV
-4528 SCSDNLA
+4528 SSNDNLA
-4535 GLFLVPRGEL
+4535 GTFLVPRGEL
-4545 TARVR
+4545 TNRVR
-4550 VVQSQNLPGGL
+4550 VVQSQNLADGL
-4561 QLLLEGGWAALAVG
+4561 QLLLEGTWAALAAG

-4598 PVQELDAQAP
+4598 PVQELDSQAP
-4608 QLTSWQITPFYG
+4608 QLTSWHITPFYG
-4620 GKLDSGQPFTLSFS
+4620 EKLDSGQPFTLSFS
-4634 GQDNQ
+4634 GEDNQ
-4639 EVHHAEVVFAGQT
+4639 AVHHAEIVFAGQT
-4652 QVLQGAGPFTSA
+4652 QALQGAGPFTAS
-4664 LTAPVVSAPEQH
+4664 LTAPVVATPEQH

-4683 DDFGNAG
+4683 DDFGNTG
-4690 EEPLLLEVLPP
+4690 EELVPLEVFPP

-4709 ILQPQDQA
+4709 LLQPQDQA
-4717 HIAMDADF
+4717 QIAMDADF
-4725 QLRLQVLDNRFVQ
+4725 QLHLQVLDNRFVQ
-4738 RLSALFDGHQQLLE
+4738 RLSASFDGQQQVLE
-4752 PVGNEPEER
+4752 PVGNAPEVR

-4770 ATPES
+4770 ASPES
-4775 RLLEVLAE
+4775 RLLEVLAV

-4788 QTQQTLTIHLISP
+4788 QTTQSLTIHLISP

-4818 ASSTFSAQAEASAP
+4818 ASSTFSAQAEATAP
-4832 AGIAAVHFLFAGQ
+4832 SGIAAVHFLFAGQ
-4845 TVVDDTAPFEAQ
+4845 TVVDDAAPFEAQ
-4857 LNAPA
+4857 MSVPA
-4862 VSAITAYPL
+4862 VSAVTAYPL
-4871 VVEAH
+4871 VVEAY
-4876 DNQGQMVS
+4876 DTQGQGIS
-4884 LIHSLNAIPDGFATP
+4884 LTHSLNAIPDGFATP

-4932 SPRDSWTSQSVSG
+4932 SPRDAWTSQSVSG
-4945 SASADWAIHSVP
+4945 SASADWAIRSVS
-4957 TFPGGLAWRSSGTYC
+4957 TFPGGLAWRSSGTAS
-4972 NKRLLSPSFVVQT
+4972 NKRLLSPNFVVQT
-4985 GSRLRFLHQYALSA
+4985 GSRLRFLHQYALHASA
-4999 SASAALLLRQESGS
+4999 SASLLLRQESGS

-5053 LVHLVWQLNNPG
+5053 LVRLVWQLNNPG
-5065 GGSSS
+5065 GVST
-5070 WAIDEISV
+5070 WTIDEISV

-5089 SGILTVQGLG
+5089 SGTLTVQGLG

-5119 AGEILARATDDE
+5119 AGEILARAIDDE

-5171 VIQPVAADAAALNQ
+5171 VIQPTAADAAALNQ

-5250 QVLARVELQPEGSS
+5250 QVLARVELQAEGSS
-5264 EWLDLAPALLAGP
+5264 EWLDLAPALLTGP

-5315 LRFRIRAAAYTGAQW
+5315 LRFRLRAAAYTGAQW
-5330 RFDAAQ
+5330 RFDSAQ

-5343 SLPLQLLQAQF
+5343 SLPLQQLQAQF
-5354 LGQSQQQTQ
+5354 RGQSQQQTQ

-5373 SQPVTHAARLEL
+5373 SQPVTHAASL
-5385 VARDAAGLE
+5385 VLLARDAAGLE
-5394 QSLSVPLILLA
+5394 QTLNVPLIVLA
-5405 GVFTSFSEL
+5405 GVLTSFSEL
-5414 QLEEGDLSLEGQNLV
+5414 QLEEGDHSLEGQNIV
-5429 LEAGSHRIE
+5429 LEAGNHRIE
-5438 GAHSLGSLVLQA
+5438 GAHSLGSLVLKA
-5450 GAMLS
+5450 GALLS

-5464 PTGMDLDLQGSFVLM
+5464 PTGMDLVLQGSFVLM
-5479 PGATLDLDGKG
+5479 AGATLDLDGKG
-5490 YPQGVSHPAAS
+5490 YPQGLSHPAAT

-5537 VQAADIAVNGQ
+5537 VQAADIAVEGL

-5555 QNGRFGAGGSISLTA
+5555 QNGRFGAGGSIALTA

-5603 GDSSAFL
+5603 GDSHAFH

-5624 TIYMQSPQRHQL
+5624 TIYLQSPQRHGL
-5636 IVASAPSSTGWTPLR
+5636 IVASAPVSAGWTPLR

-5659 LKLEGSRAFSEH
+5659 LQLQGTRAFAEH

-5721 GLELAGDILTDHL
+5721 GLELAGDILVDHL

-5743 LAGVVQASHLE
+5743 LAGLVQGSHLE
-5754 LAGTLQVPDD
+5754 LAGTIQVPDD
-5764 LVDAPLELRLAQQ
+5764 LVDAPLELSFAQQ

-5804 VATFD
+5804 ATTFD
-5809 DAGLATPL
+5809 AAGLATPL

-5843 SILLEGRIDVA
+5843 SILLEGRMDVA
-5854 NPNSEGG
+5854 NPFFEGG

-5911 VTAANGYQFQGYLR
+5911 VTAANGYQFQGSLR

-5934 GQASGAPGTVYL
+5934 GPASGAPGTVYL

-5954 GLLRIPCESPWWL
+5954 GLLRIPCENPWWL

-6014 TTLTPITDNDQGTLS
+6014 TTLTPITDNDQSTLS

-6039 GDAYIGHLALSRLE
+6039 GDDYIGHLALSRLE
-6053 LAWDF
+6053 LVWDF

-6065 TETFLHEQGSYS
+6065 TATFLHEQGTYS

-6088 LGKGQSSACSQT
+6088 LGKGQSSASSQT

-6305 GRIALHFQHLN
+6305 GRIALHFQHMN

-6427 PLELDPT
+6427 PLELDPS